1 MTVDDGDRVR
11 GACGPNVAD
20 MPSVMRS
27 LPSRSTPIPSVAHVD
42 RSGRGARENAHPVR
56 EETAAVAIPLVV
68 GVDGSEASLEAVDW
82 AADEAARHGVPL
94 HILHAAAGES
104 EASEVIATAAL
115 RAEERAPSLRLSSQ
129 VLREDPASA
138 LVDQG
143 RNAFALVLGS
153 RGLGDLAGMLLG
165 AVSLAVAARADC
177 PVVVV
182 RGAAEHRQARFG
194 RVVVGVEEGEGSGTA
209 VRFACREAR
218 VRRCPLVAVHTWS
231 RRPGRSTLSAPRN
244 WYAPEA
250 PRRPPAQVL
259 DDALREAAESSG
271 GPVVTRRV
279 IEGPARR
286 ALLDAASE
294 ADLLVVGARR
304 RQGHLGLQLGLI
316 NHALLHHAPC
326 PVAVV
331 PQI

>member
-1 MTVDDGDRVR
+1 M
-11 GACGPNVAD
+11 
-20 MPSVMRS
+20 
-27 LPSRSTPIPSVAHVD
+27 
-42 RSGRGARENAHPVR
+42 
-56 EETAAVAIPLVV
+56 
-68 GVDGSEASLEAVDW
+68 
-82 AADEAARHGVPL
+82 
-94 HILHAAAGES
+94 
-104 EASEVIATAAL
+104 IATASL
-115 RAEERAPSLRLSSQ
+115 RAGERAASVRLSSE
-129 VLREDPASA
+129 VLREDPAAA
-138 LVDQG
+138 LVDEG
-143 RNAFALVLGS
+143 RNAFASVPGS

-165 AVSLAVAARADC
+165 AVSLAAAARADC

-194 RVVVGVEEGEGSGTA
+194 SVVVGVEEGEGRGTA

-231 RRPGRSTLSAPRN
+231 RRSGGPAASPHPK

-259 DDALREAAESSG
+259 DDALRDAAEPSG
-271 GPVVTRRV
+271 RPVVYRRV

-286 ALLDAASE
+286 ALLDAASQ
-294 ADLLVVGARR
+294 AGPAGRR
-304 RQGHLGLQLGLI
+304 RAQTTGPHGSALGLI

-331 PQI
+331 PQT